1 MSNPFYT
8 YSGSF
13 IPGTLA
19 RAEALAAEFSSVQSG
34 FALAVTYGIDTGL
47 ANAYVVTTQGQPTG
61 SYQDG
66 NEVLFKAANTNTTA
80 ATINVNGVGVVNIYR
95 YSGAATQSGD
105 ITAGTYYTLVYN
117 STYGGFTIIGP
128 AAIVSTSN
136 TISPAPPTHLVGLVA
151 AGGVSTACVPIDATY
166 ALDQSISPTWTGAHT
181 FNGSIAGSALTSY
194 LLAPAPIG
202 TTTPA
207 AGKFTSLTAT
217 GTFTSKLIVDNGNVA
232 ISAPAS
238 GVTLAVTGLTGGSAQ
253 AMTITGGTTA
263 GDAGLYISA
272 GVSGGITDVLWCRNP
287 TNTKTYFQVGS
298 AGSFAIGWNG
308 SAAIMSSAATGSVN
322 INVTSG
328 NYGLI
333 INGGSFA
340 GISLVANSG
349 VFGTN
354 DSFFY
359 NNVTT
364 FDTFFGSRADTI
376 IHLSTN
382 GVDRVTISSSA
393 TATVNVNSVAS
404 GWALALTSTALT
416 NQSGILFYQNAR
428 GLLAAEVG
436 VDGGQNMCGDDTNG
450 DFVVRVATAGG
461 YFRVTGDSINTILAA
476 NSTGVILGNSSSSTI
491 RMNVGT
497 ATSATAGANGDVPA
511 QVVGYIIVN
520 INATQHKIPYYAT

>member
-19 RAEALAAEFSSVQSG
+19 RAEAEAAEFTAVQAG
-34 FALAVTYGIDTGL
+34 FALLVTYGVDTGTV
-47 ANAYVVTTQGQPTG
+47 NAYVVTTQGQPTTA
-61 SYQDG
+61 YQDG
-66 NEVLFKAANTNTTA
+66 NEVLFKATNTNTLP

-95 YSGAATQSGD
+95 YSGAATQAGD
-105 ITAGTYYTLVYN
+105 IVAGTYYTLIYN

-128 AAIVSTSN
+128 AAVTAFSG
-136 TISPAPPTHLVGLVA
+136 TISASPPVHLVGLVA
-151 AGGVSTACVPIDATY
+151 AGGVSTSAVPIDATY

-181 FNGSIAGSALTSY
+181 FNGSIAGSALTNY
-194 LLAPAPIG
+194 LKAPAPIG
-202 TTTPA
+202 ATTPA
-207 AGKFTSLTAT
+207 AGAFTTLTAT
-217 GTFTSKLIVDNGNVA
+217 GKFTSELIVDNGNVA

-238 GVTLAVTGLTGGSAQ
+238 GVTLAVTGLTGGSTQ

-263 GDAGLYISA
+263 GDAGLYINA
-272 GVSGGITDVLWCRNP
+272 GVSGGSTDVLWCQNP
-287 TNTKTYFQVGS
+287 TKTKTYFQVGS

-322 INVTSG
+322 IDVTSG
-328 NYGLI
+328 NYGLV
-333 INGGSFA
+333 INGGSYA

-349 VFGTN
+349 TSGTN

-359 NNVTT
+359 NNVST

-382 GVDRVTISSSA
+382 SVDRVTISSST

-404 GWALALTSTALT
+404 GWALALTSTALS

-436 VDGGQNMCGDDTNG
+436 VDGGQALCGDDTNG
-450 DFVVRVATAGG
+450 DFVVRVVTSSG
-461 YFRVTGDSINTILAA
+461 YFRVTGDGSNTILAA

-497 ATSATAGANGDVPA
+497 ATSATAGSNGAVPG
-511 QVVGYIIVN
+511 QVVGYITVN
-520 INATQHKIPYYAT
+520 INAAQRKIPYYAT